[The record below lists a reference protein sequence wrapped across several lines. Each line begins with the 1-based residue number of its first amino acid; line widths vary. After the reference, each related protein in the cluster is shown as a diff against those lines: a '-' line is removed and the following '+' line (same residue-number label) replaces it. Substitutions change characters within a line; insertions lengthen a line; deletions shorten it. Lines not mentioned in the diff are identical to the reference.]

1 MSDNHSEDPTDPTQ
15 LTVSKTLWSET
26 VIEMLIVA
34 LDKQQSDEKVI
45 ELLKEV
51 KQKKFEN
58 DYIIGKV
65 DKSLGSTEANR
76 ARLLLRQL

>member
-1 MSDNHSEDPTDPTQ
+1 MSDNHSEDLTDPTQ

-51 KQKKFEN
+51 KQKKFKN